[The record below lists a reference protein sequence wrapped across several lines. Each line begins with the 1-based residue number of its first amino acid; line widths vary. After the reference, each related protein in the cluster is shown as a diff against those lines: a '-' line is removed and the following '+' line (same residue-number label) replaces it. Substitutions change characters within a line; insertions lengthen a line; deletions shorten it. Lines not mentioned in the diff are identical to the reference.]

1 VVIESPLDLA
11 GAIIILA
18 GSIVPAYLSL
28 KLKGNIAKLT
38 IALTIFAVVHGIYHF
53 VRMQGLEFASGVL
66 EAASVVALIS
76 FGVSY
81 LGISYKKKERVR
93 QEHGG

>member
-1 VVIESPLDLA
+1 
-11 GAIIILA
+11 
-18 GSIVPAYLSL
+18 
-28 KLKGNIAKLT
+28 
-38 IALTIFAVVHGIYHF
+38 
-53 VRMQGLEFASGVL
+53 MQGLEFASGVL